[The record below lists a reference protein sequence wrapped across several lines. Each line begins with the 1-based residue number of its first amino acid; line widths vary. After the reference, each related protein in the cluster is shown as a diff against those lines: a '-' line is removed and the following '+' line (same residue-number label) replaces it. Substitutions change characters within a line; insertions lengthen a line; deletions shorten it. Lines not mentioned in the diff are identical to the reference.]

1 MVQTGFE
8 RNDEGMIPV
17 SDYQR
22 AKQVLSLPKKK
33 ATLPERNDKE
43 IIRRHGD
50 LSLLKVGEGFAY
62 FSGDTGHGNWKP
74 LNNNCPSESVL
85 AVVIIL
91 ILKPFNCVKRGFWS
105 ISRKE

>member
-22 AKQVLSLPKKK
+22 AKQVVPQEQVLSLPKKK
-33 ATLPERNDKE
+33 ATLSERNDKE
-43 IIRRHGD
+43 MIRRHGD
-50 LSLLKVGEGFAY
+50 HSGFAY

>member
-43 IIRRHGD
+43 MIRRHGNH
-50 LSLLKVGEGFAY
+50 Y
-62 FSGDTGHGNWKP
+62 FSEGTGHGNWKP